1 MIVDLTSSDLWLA
14 GEECTTCFGQI
25 YRNSV
30 SMTFQQT
37 PVKKDIIY
45 GNAAIQGFISSDTV
59 TFVEKPSKK
68 DVTND
73 VNFVLAFK

>member
-1 MIVDLTSSDLWLA
+1 
-14 GEECTTCFGQI
+14 
-25 YRNSV
+25 
-30 SMTFQQT
+30 MTFQQT
-37 PVKKDIIY
+37 SVKKDITY

-59 TFVEKPSKK
+59 SFVEKPSKK